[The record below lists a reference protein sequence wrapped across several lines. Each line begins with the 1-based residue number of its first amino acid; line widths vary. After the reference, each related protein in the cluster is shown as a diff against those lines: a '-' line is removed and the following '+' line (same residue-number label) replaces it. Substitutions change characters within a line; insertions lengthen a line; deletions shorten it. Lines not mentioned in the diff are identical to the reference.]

1 MTKDINVFKRE
12 KGGIEMQEADNE
24 IKLSREQLI
33 QTFKEA
39 KQNNQCVCVEVTIP
53 RTR

>member
-1 MTKDINVFKRE
+1 
-12 KGGIEMQEADNE
+12 MQEETNVTE
-24 IKLSREQLI
+24 LTREHLI